1 MSFHIDPNI
10 SRPIYRQLVEQVHAQ
25 IAGGRLAAGDFLPSV
40 RQCAKAFDVNPMTIS
55 RAFSL
60 LESEGVLERVR
71 GKGMR
76 IVAPSMEESVEQRQ
90 THLEPLLRA
99 AAQRAH
105 ELNLSADLVLNQF
118 RPLLEE
124 LEDER

>member
-1 MSFHIDPNI
+1 MSFHIDPALGQ
-10 SRPIYRQLVEQVHAQ
+10 PIYRQLMEQVRAQ
-25 IAGGRLAAGDFLPSV
+25 IAGGRLVAGDFLPSV

-55 RAFSL
+55 RAFTL

-76 IVAPSMEESVEQRQ
+76 VIGPPPVETLAARGAP
-90 THLEPLLRA
+90 LEPLLRA

-105 ELNLSADLVLNQF
+105 ELNLPTDEVLSDLRSF
-118 RPLLEE
+118 LEE
-124 LEDER
+124 HSDEL